1 MKSKTKLDFQFLLY
15 SSIDPLGVI
24 INKEFLEGSNYPL
37 QLHKDKCTLLVKKIL
52 GPFFKKEL
60 LNDLKQSNTPYS
72 FYIDDSTDNS
82 DTKLSAFCVRYYSN
96 RFQTIK
102 DTFLRLREVIHT
114 DAITM
119 TNLVVDVNTELELLT
134 DWFISVC
141 TDTTNSMVGD
151 KHSLKTELK
160 KIYAWLIHVHCK

>member
-1 MKSKTKLDFQFLLY
+1 M
-15 SSIDPLGVI
+15 I
-24 INKEFLEGSNYPL
+24 INKEFLEGSSYPL
-37 QLHKDKCTLLVKKIL
+37 QLGNLKCSLLVKKIW
-52 GPFFKKEL
+52 GPHFKKEL

-72 FYIDDSTDNS
+72 FYIDDSTDNA
-82 DTKLSAFCVRYYSN
+82 DIKLSAFCVRYYSN

-160 KIYAWLIHVHCK
+160 KIYPWLIHVHCK